1 MGKAVIKIDLHTHSA
16 GSPDGGIR
24 AEDYAD
30 VIERGLLD
38 YMAITDHD
46 TIENAL
52 SLHNSLGEHI
62 IVGEEITTS
71 EGELIGL
78 FLTETIKPGMSALAT
93 ARAITAQGGLVYVPH
108 PFETVRKGMRRE
120 VLDQIA
126 NEIDIIEIHNGRAFL
141 QNRGPQAH
149 TWSRF
154 SGKAT
159 AASSDAHGRKG
170 LGTSFTMI
178 KQKPTA
184 KNLVAQ
190 LAEAHFAVDRPPFY
204 SLLYPKYHRL
214 RKKLGVRH

>member
-1 MGKAVIKIDLHTHSA
+1 MIKIDLHTHSS
-16 GSPDGGIR
+16 GSHDGGIR

-46 TIENAL
+46 TVDQAL
-52 SLHNSLGEHI
+52 SLHSSLGEHI
-62 IVGEEITTS
+62 IVGEEITTTD
-71 EGELIGL
+71 GELIGL
-78 FLTETIKPGMSALAT
+78 FLKEAVKPGMSALAT

-108 PFETVRKGMRRE
+108 PFETVRKGITRE

-126 NEIDIIEIHNGRAFL
+126 NEIDIIEVHNGRALF
-141 QNRGPQAH
+141 QNRGPKAH

-154 SGKAT
+154 AGKPA

-184 KNLVAQ
+184 KNLVEQ
-190 LAEAHFAVDRPPFY
+190 LKAAHFAVDRPPFY

-214 RKKLGVRH
+214 RKKLGAK